1 MLHLRM
7 QLRHILSLLLATAL
21 VAGGCST
28 TRQLS
33 VTDLD
38 TERPVPLRV
47 TMSDGTQIELEAY
60 MTDGTS
66 LIGTGSSSSRAGRQP
81 FNGRI
86 PLERIALLEGPQ
98 ASPYALLSIG
108 VLAGGAFLLYIMQQ
122 NVSSP
127 VIYYSK

>member
-1 MLHLRM
+1 MHSRCFLAV
-7 QLRHILSLLLATAL
+7 LLAAAL
-21 VAGGCST
+21 LAGGCAST
-28 TRQLS
+28 QQLS
-33 VTDLD
+33 VADLY

-47 TMSDGTQIELEAY
+47 TMSDGTRIELEAY

-86 PLERIALLEGPQ
+86 PLERIAFLEGPQ

-122 NVSSP
+122 NISSP